1 MKTRTLIGLS
11 SLFAAIAAPL
21 SCSESQAALHEP
33 REDVLQ
39 AGPSEWGPDDEIGAA
54 NRLDPALV
62 RNAAKLVTTGKSY
75 SLGIEVNSQTPAYG
89 HRTFQVY
96 MTQPEN
102 PAGKGIGTKGLTYND
117 EMIEGWMGVGTQL
130 NGLGHVG
137 IENVYYNG
145 HKEQDILTIHGVKK
159 LGLEKLPPLV
169 TRGVLLDMAAHLGT
183 DMIREGTPFGAAD
196 LEAVARQQGVTLQKG
211 DIVLLHTG
219 WLGLM
224 GKDNKRFLEGCPGI
238 NREAARFLV
247 SKGIVAI
254 GADTWAVEVVPG
266 EPGAGTFEVNQ
277 TLIAK
282 NGIYVLENIRTSELA
297 RDKAYEFLFV
307 LGHPKYTGT
316 TQAIINPVALR

>member
-11 SLFAAIAAPL
+11 SLCAAIAAPL
-21 SCSESQAALHEP
+21 SCSESKAAPHE
-33 REDVLQ
+33 EALQ
-39 AGPSEWGPDDEIGAA
+39 AGTSEWGADDEIGAA
-54 NRLDPALV
+54 NRLDPDLV
-62 RNAAKLVTTGKSY
+62 RDAAKLVTTGKSY
-75 SLGIEVNSQTPAYG
+75 SLGIEVNNRTPAYG
-89 HRTFQVY
+89 HRTFQVF

-130 NGLGHVG
+130 NGLGHIG

-183 DMIREGTPFGAAD
+183 EMVREGTAFGAAD
-196 LEAVARQQGVTLQKG
+196 LETVARKQGVTLRKG
-211 DIVLLHTG
+211 DIVILHTG
-219 WLGLM
+219 WLDLM
-224 GKDNKRFLEGCPGI
+224 GKDDKRFLQGCPGI
-238 NREAARFLV
+238 NREAARLLAG
-247 SKGIVAI
+247 KGIVAV

-282 NGIYVLENIRTSELA
+282 NGIYVLENIRTAELA